1 MMVSTKKHVLI
12 YGDVFVDYIATDQ
25 TNTTF
30 NKFLG
35 GATVNVAA
43 GISRLGA
50 PSAYITV
57 IGDDATSQ
65 FVWNE
70 LRQEGVDLS
79 FAKLENGKRVCG
91 VSIHLTEEN
100 ERVFH
105 SYSNETPDI
114 QIEASDL
121 QLNAFQNA
129 SVLHIGS
136 GTMFHPT
143 PLNTTRKAVQMAKA
157 SGVPLSF
164 DTNIRPLRW
173 KSEALCRE
181 TILSFFSETDLLKLT
196 DEELYFLT
204 ETETLE
210 AGIAKLASYHIPV
223 VLITVGAQGTFAV
236 LDGHVTHVGVEQ
248 IEVVDTTGAGDAFIA
263 GILRQIHLKG
273 MPIAHDEW
281 IDYISFGN
289 KLGALCA
296 TQLGALPV
304 IPKVSDL
311 DE

>member
-1 MMVSTKKHVLI
+1 MIVSTKKHVLI
-12 YGDVFVDYIATDQ
+12 YGDVFVDYIAKDY
-25 TNTTF
+25 TNTDF
-30 NKFLG
+30 NTFLG

-43 GISRLGA
+43 GVSRLGA
-50 PSAYITV
+50 PSAFITV

-79 FAKLENGKRVCG
+79 YAKLDNAKQVCG
-91 VSIHLTEEN
+91 VSIHLTEDN
-100 ERVFH
+100 ERMFH
-105 SYSNETPDI
+105 SYINETPDI
-114 QIEASDL
+114 QVEAADL
-121 QLNAFQNA
+121 HTDAFENA
-129 SVLHIGS
+129 SVFHICS

-143 PLNTTRKAVQMAKA
+143 ALHTTKKAIQIAKA

-164 DTNIRPLRW
+164 DANIRPLRW
-173 KSEALCRE
+173 ESEAICRE
-181 TILSFFSETDLLKLT
+181 TIISFFTETDILKLT

-210 AGIAKLASYHIPV
+210 AGIAKLASYDIPV

-248 IEVVDTTGAGDAFIA
+248 IKPVDTTGAGDAFMA
-263 GILRQIHLKG
+263 GILRQIHVKG
-273 MPIAHDEW
+273 MPKTDEEW
-281 IDYISFGN
+281 IDYIAFGN

-296 TQLGALPV
+296 TKLGALSAMPRFAE
-304 IPKVSDL
+304 L

>member
-1 MMVSTKKHVLI
+1 MVSKKKHVLI
-12 YGDVFVDYIATDQ
+12 YGDVFVDYIAKDQ

-30 NKFLG
+30 NTFLG

-43 GISRLGA
+43 GVARLGA

-79 FAKLENGKRVCG
+79 FAKRESAKRVCG
-91 VSIHLTEEN
+91 VSVHLTEEN

-105 SYSNETPDI
+105 SYINETPDI
-114 QIEASDL
+114 QVEASDL
-121 QLNAFQNA
+121 EATAFQNA

-143 PLNTTRKAVQMAKA
+143 ALDTTRKAVQLAKT

-164 DTNIRPLRW
+164 DANIRPLRW
-173 KSEALCRE
+173 ENETTCRE

-223 VLITVGAQGTFAV
+223 VLITVGAEGTFAI
-236 LDGHVTHVGVEQ
+236 LDGHVTHVGVEP
-248 IEVVDTTGAGDAFIA
+248 IEPVDTTGAGDAFIA
-263 GILRQIHLKG
+263 GILRQIHIKG
-273 MPIAHDEW
+273 MPKTHDEW
-281 IDYISFGN
+281 IDYVSFGN

-296 TQLGALPV
+296 TKLGALSAMPRFA
-304 IPKVSDL
+304 DL
-311 DE
+311 EE

>member
-1 MMVSTKKHVLI
+1 MIVSKKKHVLI
-12 YGDVFVDYIATDQ
+12 YGDVFVDYIAKDH

-43 GISRLGA
+43 GVSRLGA
-50 PSAYITV
+50 PSAFITV

-79 FAKLENGKRVCG
+79 FAKLENAKRVCG
-91 VSIHLTEEN
+91 VSIHLTKDH
-100 ERVFH
+100 ERIFH
-105 SYSNETPDI
+105 SYMNETPDI
-114 QIEASDL
+114 QVESADL
-121 QLNAFQNA
+121 QSDAFQNA

-143 PLNTTRKAVQMAKA
+143 ALSTTREAVRMAKA

-164 DTNIRPLRW
+164 DANIRPLRW
-173 KSEALCRE
+173 KNETFCRD
-181 TILSFFSETDLLKLT
+181 TIMSFFSETDILKLT

-210 AGIAKLASYHIPV
+210 AGIAKLTSYHIPV

-248 IEVVDTTGAGDAFIA
+248 IKPVDTTGAGDAFIA
-263 GILRQIHLKG
+263 GILRQIHIKG
-273 MPIAHDEW
+273 MPKTNEEW

-296 TQLGALPV
+296 TKLGALSAMPRFA
-304 IPKVSDL
+304 DL